1 MAQDASLSELYNALQ
16 PTLKGKLKNKVYDYA
31 TSDASTITVPDPLS
45 PYKKDTI
52 EMTPLQWMSTYDE
65 EFKKSNPQYAALNA
79 YYNPYQS
86 NRSLGYALGDKLNS
100 LYKGYGPLVGNILNQ
115 GPLAGG
121 LLSAAPGLA
130 LGALGTGALNLITG
144 RSLTS
149 DLLRNALIGGL
160 ATGSLGAYSGY
171 LRKYKPN
178 FEEAKPPEQWTR
190 EDQEKVQRANLQR
203 ARYMYGTGLQ
213 KSSVVKTAA
222 MGAAEAQARVVQLI
236 QAAPGLSFTEKS
248 QLIAGI
254 AQLSSNEVSQLS
266 NSLVGIGGA
275 AVGAIVARFLMNK
288 GLIGTVL
295 GAIFGGTVARSLFG
309 SPVPR
314 NDLGQPSFQGRTLL
328 GNYL

>member
-1 MAQDASLSELYNALQ
+1 MSQDASLSGLYNALE
-16 PTLKGKLKNKVYDYA
+16 PTIKGKIKNKVYDYA
-31 TSDASTITVPDPLS
+31 TSNASTITVPDPLS
-45 PYKKDTI
+45 PYKGDTL

-65 EFKKSNPQYAALNA
+65 DFKKRNPQYAALNA
-79 YYNPYQS
+79 YYHPFQS

-100 LYKGYGPLVGNILNQ
+100 LYKGYGPLIGDILNK
-115 GPLAGG
+115 GPMAGG
-121 LLSAAPGLA
+121 LLAAAPGLM
-130 LGALGTGALNLITG
+130 LGALGTGALNLLTG
-144 RSLTS
+144 KSLTS

-171 LRKYKPN
+171 LRKYKPQ
-178 FEEAKPPEQWTR
+178 FEAPLPPEKWSPGER
-190 EDQEKVQRANLQR
+190 ERIQMLNKVQAL
-203 ARYMYGTGLQ
+203 AGLNKQ
-213 KSSVVKTAA
+213 SYVKTAA

-236 QAAPGLSFTEKS
+236 QSAPGLSFTEKS

-309 SPVPR
+309 PPVPR
-314 NDLGQPSFQGRTLL
+314 NDLGQPSLQGRTLL
-328 GNYL
+328 GQYL

>member
-1 MAQDASLSELYNALQ
+1 MTQDASLSGLYDALA
-16 PTLKGKLKNKVYDYA
+16 PNIKGKLKNKVYDYA
-31 TSDASTITVPDPLS
+31 TSDDATLTVPDPLS
-45 PYKKDTI
+45 PYKKDTM
-52 EMTPLQWMSTYDE
+52 EMTPLQWMSTYDD

-79 YYNPYQS
+79 YYHPFQS
-86 NRSLGYALGDKLNS
+86 NRSLGYALGNNLNKL
-100 LYKGYGPLVGNILNQ
+100 YQGYGPMIGNILDK

-121 LLSAAPGLA
+121 LLSAAPGLM
-130 LGALGTGALNLITG
+130 LGALGTGALNLFTG

-178 FEEAKPPEQWTR
+178 FEAAEPPEKWTP
-190 EDQEKVQRANLQR
+190 QELKKIQEATRLK
-203 ARYMYGTGLQ
+203 ARTGVY
-213 KSSVVKTAA
+213 KSGFVKAAA
-222 MGAAEAQARVVQLI
+222 MGAAEAQSRVVQLI
-236 QAAPGLSFTEKS
+236 QSAPGLSFTEKS

-254 AQLSSNEVSQLS
+254 SQLSSNEVSQLS
-266 NSLVGIGGA
+266 NSLAGIGGA

-309 SPVPR
+309 PPIPR

-328 GNYL
+328 GQYL